1 MSCQQPLLL
10 RTLKE
15 ILDQI
20 EIQYM
25 WIITKEVTGI
35 ASTTESSLEE
45 SKMN

>member
-20 EIQYM
+20 EVQYM
-25 WIITKEVTGI
+25 RIITKEVTGI
-35 ASTTESSLEE
+35 ASTS
-45 SKMN
+45 